1 MNMLQQV
8 VSAFAGADIQR
19 PPCRA
24 GIFGRVEVGQPGQKH
39 VGRVPDGLMESGREL
54 VYWVMVAL
62 RADLRQV
69 EGTRF

>member
-1 MNMLQQV
+1 
-8 VSAFAGADIQR
+8 
-19 PPCRA
+19 
-24 GIFGRVEVGQPGQKH
+24 
-39 VGRVPDGLMESGREL
+39 VPDGLMESGREL